1 MTITPLSTVYLN
13 GDTFSASDIN
23 ATNTNVN
30 LVTATQSLISAKGD
44 ILAGTADDTLGRTAV
59 GANDTILTADSAQTN
74 GVKWSA
80 TFAGNS
86 ATATAL
92 QTARTIGGVSFDGT
106 ANINLAGVNT
116 TGNQN
121 TSGSS
126 ASCTGNS
133 ATATTAGTVTTGAQ
147 PNITSATTGT
157 FTAGTFSG
165 SGASLTNLPEQKLV
179 GGQTINS
186 ASTYTFG
193 ATETYWVNNYNGTVV
208 VTLPSASTY
217 AGRVL
222 HLRNAQTS
230 LIASNSADVS
240 YITAVATANTDY
252 FGVASRI
259 LVSGNYWCTL
269 LSNGTIWCTVEVYV

>member
-1 MTITPLSTVYLN
+1 MTITPLSTVYAN

-23 ATNTNVN
+23 ATNTAVN
-30 LVTATQSLISAKGD
+30 LVTATQSLIASKGD
-44 ILAGTADDTLGRTAV
+44 ILAGTADDTLGKTTV

-80 TFAGNS
+80 TFTGSSGSCTGNS

-121 TSGSS
+121 TTGSS

-133 ATATTAGTVTTGAQ
+133 ATVTTNANLTGDVTSIGNATTIGNGKVIGRYIKKSI
-147 PNITSATTGT
+147 NS
-157 FTAGTFSG
+157 FSG
-165 SGASLTNLPEQKLV
+165 A
-179 GGQTINS
+179 
-186 ASTYTFG
+186 TYSVVDADCILNHTG
-193 ATETYWVNNYNGTVV
+193 SSNTV

-217 AGRVL
+217 EGRSL
-222 HLRNAQTS
+222 QLRNTVAFIIS
-230 LIASNSADVS
+230 SATNNIVGLF
-240 YITAVATANTDY
+240 TANTPRQVL
-252 FGVASRI
+252 GVNLI
-259 LVSGNYWCTL
+259 LSATDGAWCEL
-269 LSNGTIWCTVEVYV
+269 VSNGTDWVIVNASETN